1 MNIQPDARILK
12 MQEEIEREAI
22 VMIVKEGCSH
32 LEFAIMLIATGNV
45 HLMCCGDIDG
55 QIQALDYLIAT
66 YKNMRSTLRGLKKLQ
81 GD

>member
-1 MNIQPDARILK
+1 MNNELDARILK
-12 MQEEIEREAI
+12 MQGEIDREAL
-22 VMIVKEGCSH
+22 VMIDKEGCSQ
-32 LEFAIMLIATGNV
+32 LEVASMLIATGNV